1 MKEVVLDTETTG
13 ISVKEGHRIVEI
25 GCIEL
30 ENLIPTKNTFHC
42 YLNPERK
49 VSEKALEVHGY
60 TDEFLSKQKKF
71 DEIGEEFLSFIKDKR
86 IIIHNAEFDL
96 GHLNNELSI
105 FGKKKIDNEI
115 VDTLILA
122 RDKFPGS
129 PVSLDALCK
138 RYKIDNSKRTQHT
151 ALIDCDLLAKVYIN
165 LIDQKEPTLNLQNQD
180 EENAAVESL
189 LGQLLESVKAID
201 QRREQSLLEMQQVAI
216 ELAIAAASHLV
227 ETVIEEDRFG
237 IEDLIQSTFEQAG
250 SDRSL
255 RFSLHPDD
263 LELLQRR
270 ISVTKSYQ
278 ELRRLEF
285 IEDFQLPRGSF
296 QIHLPDGQTWLTGI
310 SLRLAEIRKHWL
322 EELDAAQVERRQTET
337 TNSSL
342 RRFPDRRETA

>member
-30 ENLIPTKNTFHC
+30 ENLIPTKNKFHC

-49 VSEKALEVHGY
+49 VSEKALEIHGY
-60 TDEFLSKQKKF
+60 TDEFLSRQKKF
-71 DEIGEEFLSFIKDKR
+71 DKIGEEFLSFIKDKR

-105 FGKKKIDNEI
+105 LGKKKIDNEI

-165 LIDQKEPTLNLQNQD
+165 LIDQKEPTLNFRN
-180 EENAAVESL
+180 E
-189 LGQLLESVKAID
+189 D
-201 QRREQSLLEMQQVAI
+201 Q
-216 ELAIAAASHLV
+216 
-227 ETVIEEDRFG
+227 
-237 IEDLIQSTFEQAG
+237 
-250 SDRSL
+250 
-255 RFSLHPDD
+255 
-263 LELLQRR
+263 
-270 ISVTKSYQ
+270 K
-278 ELRRLEF
+278 
-285 IEDFQLPRGSF
+285 
-296 QIHLPDGQTWLTGI
+296 
-310 SLRLAEIRKHWL
+310 
-322 EELDAAQVERRQTET
+322 QTEI
-337 TNSSL
+337 NSKVGYFKKIIKPSEDEL
-342 RRFPDRRETA
+342 KKHKKYLKNNLKKNYFN